1 MLPNVSH
8 QADLPSQLR
17 MLPHWLCLSLSAPQH
32 LMTLTAAQ
40 DWMHGIGKQ
49 ATRTS
54 LPFVAERKFH
64 AGSVIPTINSWQKI
78 K

>member
-1 MLPNVSH
+1 
-8 QADLPSQLR
+8 
-17 MLPHWLCLSLSAPQH
+17 
-32 LMTLTAAQ
+32 MTLKAAQ

-54 LPFVAERKFH
+54 FPFVAERKFH